1 MKKGLVV
8 LSLVVTFFALS
19 AVSASAVTNDTVKV
33 GLRYGSSVMSSANL
47 ENDDGRGYEF
57 GYFEDDRTFVSLGE
71 TDETTITMEP
81 MSRGGIQVVITG
93 TDQVLWET
101 EEDTLAVMPQ
111 GRDPVT
117 WFRGNRYRGGFEYTV
132 SGGGLQVVNVVDLED
147 YVKGV
152 LPYEM
157 SGDWELEA
165 LKAQAV
171 CARTFACLNTKHLSA
186 YGFDV
191 CSSTDCQV
199 YNGVGNATSATDRAV
214 EETEGECLYYDGELA
229 EAYYHSS
236 DGGATEDAENVW
248 GTDVPYLRGKED
260 PYEAQTSIPNYSWT
274 VTYTWD
280 ELTWVLQ
287 NSGYDI
293 GNVVDAYVSEYT
305 DLGNV
310 YSVTFV
316 DSRGNTLC
324 RTGDD
329 ARMAFYSTTLGKNVP
344 SLRFT
349 ITGGTGGG
357 SGYAVNSASGTLSTL
372 DGASVISGS
381 GTVSRLEGEEHSAI
395 SSSGTSDLTGG
406 SGSRG
411 SASRDGITVTGTG
424 NGHNVGMSQ
433 YGAKA
438 MAEQGHD
445 YIDILEFYF
454 TGIRVR

>member
-1 MKKGLVV
+1 M
-8 LSLVVTFFALS
+8 
-19 AVSASAVTNDTVKV
+19 
-33 GLRYGSSVMSSANL
+33 
-47 ENDDGRGYEF
+47 
-57 GYFEDDRTFVSLGE
+57 
-71 TDETTITMEP
+71 
-81 MSRGGIQVVITG
+81 
-93 TDQVLWET
+93 
-101 EEDTLAVMPQ
+101 
-111 GRDPVT
+111 
-117 WFRGNRYRGGFEYTV
+117 
-132 SGGGLQVVNVVDLED
+132 
-147 YVKGV
+147 
-152 LPYEM
+152 
-157 SGDWELEA
+157 
-165 LKAQAV
+165 
-171 CARTFACLNTKHLSA
+171 
-186 YGFDV
+186 
-191 CSSTDCQV
+191 
-199 YNGVGNATSATDRAV
+199 
-214 EETEGECLYYDGELA
+214 
-229 EAYYHSS
+229 
-236 DGGATEDAENVW
+236 
-248 GTDVPYLRGKED
+248 
-260 PYEAQTSIPNYSWT
+260 
-274 VTYTWD
+274 
-280 ELTWVLQ
+280 LQ

-316 DSRGNTLC
+316 DSRGNTLV

-395 SSSGTSDLTGG
+395 SSSGTADLTGG